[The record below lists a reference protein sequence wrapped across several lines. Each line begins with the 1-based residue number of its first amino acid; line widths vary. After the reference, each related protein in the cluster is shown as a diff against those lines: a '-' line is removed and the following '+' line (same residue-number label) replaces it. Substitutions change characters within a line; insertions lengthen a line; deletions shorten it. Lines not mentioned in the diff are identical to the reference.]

1 LLPASASLQAAA
13 AAAGGRGRPGGNDA
27 AARVAGAAVAPQD
40 GACCQ
45 RPCLREQQQLQQAA
59 VAAPAAT
66 TRQHVLPGRQL
77 HHKTVSAANVRL
89 PARSSSCSRR
99 PWPLRRRRC
108 SSTSPGRQ
116 LHHQTAVPASVRL
129 SETSS
134 SCSRRPWPPRRRRRG
149 STCRRGGRRTTR
161 RWLLPASASPQA
173 AESAAG
179 ANRSRQS
186 AAPAMAWGR
195 PPRSSPH
202 RWSRWPM
209 EPPRRGTSCLRRV
222 LRSMRDRGVC
232 RLLCRCVQRRRRWG
246 APKQSAR
253 SPNRSSAR
261 AAADVTLGSADAA
274 VSAGCAGGCGGG
286 AGGLRPASQ
295 TARPSCVV
303 EVAVQKT
310 RGKSHKWSRSHTPS
324 PTGHHHKTGGS
335 TRSYRRQA
343 QLACAACKWSTSSS
357 RFEGPSVTKNSRQLR
372 PASAQTRSWR
382 RMTRVARWARET
394 QT

>member
-1 LLPASASLQAAA
+1 MAAPAATTRQHVLPGRQLHHKTVFAANVRLPRAAA

-99 PWPLRRRRC
+99 PWP
-108 SSTSPGRQ
+108 
-116 LHHQTAVPASVRL
+116 
-129 SETSS
+129 
-134 SCSRRPWPPRRRRRG
+134 PRRRRRG

-161 RWLLPASASPQA
+161 RRLLPASASPQA

-202 RWSRWPM
+202 RWSRCQM

-261 AAADVTLGSADAA
+261 SAADVTLGSADAA

-286 AGGLRPASQ
+286 AGGLRPASP

-303 EVAVQKT
+303 EVAVQKS
-310 RGKSHKWSRSHTPS
+310 RGKSFKWSRSHTPS

-335 TRSYRRQA
+335 THSYRRQA
-343 QLACAACKWSTSSS
+343 QLACAACK
-357 RFEGPSVTKNSRQLR
+357 
-372 PASAQTRSWR
+372 
-382 RMTRVARWARET
+382 
-394 QT
+394 